1 MDLGK
6 EPEMP
11 IKVTIIGAGPG
22 GYVAAARAAQL
33 GAEVT
38 VIEEGHVGGTC
49 LNCGCIPS
57 KVMIHTAELMERF
70 RKADQ
75 WGISVEGEARVDLQ
89 NLMARKRQVIEVQRE
104 GILKLFKH
112 HRIRHLSGRG
122 AIKGPNMAVV
132 TLEDNKVLEV
142 PWDRL
147 ILATGSQPLA
157 LKSLPYDHERVLDS
171 NDALSPSAIPESL
184 LIVGGGVIGC
194 EFAFVYSSLGSRVTV
209 VEALS
214 RMLPLPSV
222 DPDIS
227 KVIQREMKKRKI
239 AFFLD
244 RVAEKIEPVEDHIR
258 VTIRPFSRGS
268 EKREKDTEKALT
280 VDVDKVLVCVGR
292 RPKTTHLGFEET
304 GIKMDPKG
312 WVQVN
317 DQMETSV
324 THIYAIGDM
333 LGPSRPMLAHMA
345 SAEGLIAAENAMGES
360 RTISYDVVPGVV
372 FTSPEVADVGMT
384 EIQAKEAGYIVRSE
398 TVLFRN
404 LGKAQITGHIAGQ
417 AKIIWDDASDRVL
430 GVHLVGPRAS
440 DLIAEGALAIRKGT
454 TVKDLAETIHAHPTL
469 AEIMAEVAHKA
480 LGKPIHG

>member
-1 MDLGK
+1 
-6 EPEMP
+6 MP

-49 LNCGCIPS
+49 LNWGCIPS

-70 RKADQ
+70 RKAGQ

-89 NLMARKRQVIEVQRE
+89 NLMARKRQVIEIQRE

-112 HRIRHLSGRG
+112 HHIRYLSGRG
-122 AIKGPNMAVV
+122 TLKGPNTAAV
-132 TLEDNKVLEV
+132 TLEDNKTQEV

-157 LKSLPYDHERVLDS
+157 LETLPYDHERILDS
-171 NDALSPSAIPESL
+171 NDALSPNEVPESL

-194 EFAFVYSSLGSRVTV
+194 EFAFIYSSLGSRVTV
-209 VEALS
+209 VEALP

-239 AFFLD
+239 TFLVD
-244 RVAEKIEPVEDHIR
+244 RIAEKIEPAEDQIR
-258 VTIRPFSRGS
+258 VTVGPLSPVS
-268 EKREKDTEKALT
+268 EKKGNNLEKAVT
-280 VDVDKVLVCVGR
+280 VDVDKVLVCIGR

-304 GIKMDPKG
+304 GIKLDPRG

-317 DQMETSV
+317 DLMETSV
-324 THIYAIGDM
+324 PHIYAIGDM
-333 LGPSRPMLAHMA
+333 LGPSKPMLAHMA
-345 SAEGLIAAENAMGES
+345 SAEGLVAAENAMGGS

-384 EIQAKEAGYIVRSE
+384 EIQAEEAGYKVRSE

-404 LGKAQITGHIAGQ
+404 LGKAQIIGRIEGQ
-417 AKIIWDDASDRVL
+417 AKIIWDDSSGRVL
-430 GVHLVGPRAS
+430 GVHMVGPRAS
-440 DLIAEGALAIRKGT
+440 DLIAEGALAIRKGVT
-454 TVKDLAETIHAHPTL
+454 IEDLAETIHAHPTL
-469 AEIMAEVAHKA
+469 AEIMAEVAQKA
-480 LGKPIHG
+480 LGTPMHG

>member
-1 MDLGK
+1 
-6 EPEMP
+6 MP

-49 LNCGCIPS
+49 LNGGCIPS
-57 KVMIHTAELMERF
+57 KVLIHTGELLERF
-70 RKADQ
+70 HKAGQ
-75 WGISVEGEARVDLQ
+75 WGISLEGEARLDLQ
-89 NLMARKRQVIEVQRE
+89 NLMARKRQVIEIQRE

-112 HRIRHLSGRG
+112 HRIRYLSGRG
-122 AIKGPNMAVV
+122 TIKGSNV
-132 TLEDNKVLEV
+132 TSVTTEDNETLEV
-142 PWDRL
+142 PCDRL

-157 LKSLPYDHERVLDS
+157 LESLPYDHERILDS
-171 NDALSPSAIPESL
+171 SDALSPNEIPESL

-214 RMLPLPSV
+214 RILPLPSV
-222 DPDIS
+222 DPDMS

-239 AFFLD
+239 AFLVD
-244 RVAEKIEPVEDHIR
+244 RVAEKIEPAEDQIR
-258 VTIRPFSRGS
+258 VTIGTFSPGS
-268 EKREKDTEKALT
+268 EQKAKTMEKAVT
-280 VDVDKVLVCVGR
+280 IDVDKVLVCVGR

-304 GIKMDPKG
+304 GIKLDPRG

-324 THIYAIGDM
+324 PHIYAIGDM

-345 SAEGLIAAENAMGES
+345 SAEGLIAAENAMGEN

-384 EIQAKEAGYIVRSE
+384 EIQAMEAGYSVRSE

-404 LGKAQITGHIAGQ
+404 LGKAQIMGHIAGQ
-417 AKIIWDDASDRVL
+417 AKIIWDEASGKVL
-430 GVHLVGPRAS
+430 GVHMVGPNAS
-440 DLIAEGALAIRKGT
+440 DLIAEGALAIRKGLT
-454 TVKDLAETIHAHPTL
+454 IKDLAETIHAHPTL
-469 AEIMAEVAHKA
+469 AEVMAEVAHKA
-480 LGKPIHG
+480 LGTPIHG